1 MRGGAFSV
9 ENAGRTGE
17 EGGSVYAFFGVDYSG
32 KERGV
37 MSFISCLLNN
47 LFVDEGFDN
56 RQQDYPSFKEPY
68 KIGQTSATVV

>member
-56 RQQDYPSFKEPY
+56 RKEYPSFKKSY
-68 KIGQTSATVV
+68 KIGQTGATVV